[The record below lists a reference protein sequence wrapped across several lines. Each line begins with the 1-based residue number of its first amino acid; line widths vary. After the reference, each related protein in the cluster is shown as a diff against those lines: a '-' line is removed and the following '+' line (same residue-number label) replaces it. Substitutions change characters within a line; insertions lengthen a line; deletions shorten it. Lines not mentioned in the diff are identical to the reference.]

1 MLLAVAGLVAGGCSD
16 ASDNTATE
24 GTGGEGGSEET
35 VIEAER
41 FTFID
46 EAPGEPVRG
55 GAFSFGLAAETD
67 GWRTEASRWS
77 TSAYIVGKAIF
88 DPLAAYDTDDV
99 PQPYLAESWESS
111 EDFKTWTI
119 HLREGVQF
127 HNDEPLNADA
137 VVQNLETHQDSAL
150 TGAAM
155 NNIESMTPID
165 DLTVEIKTV
174 KPWSTLPFLFES
186 QVGYMMAPAMLADPD
201 GTRNPIGTGPFVF
214 KDWQTDR
221 YLEATANPDY
231 WQEGLPYLNSV
242 RFDILKDT
250 PTRTTALDAG
260 QVNAIETNDARQILT
275 YAERAERGEF
285 QMYTDA
291 DGETSEIFIGLNT
304 SAPPFDDPLAREILA
319 TGIDTSGLSEAAFDG
334 LFPPA
339 RGPFQAG
346 SPNYVETD
354 YPEYDL
360 DKAIALHEEY
370 KAKHGGPLTFTANII
385 PTPEIQAIAQT
396 LEQQGEQA
404 GLEITLNSID
414 QATLI
419 ANAITGNY
427 EATGFILFGA
437 PSLDREYVFIAD
449 VPEGS
454 PLNFTRNRNETLIAA
469 LDAARATDDPDERQ
483 AQYEIVQHEMAKDLN
498 FIWLVHQ
505 VAAVIYQPNVYGL
518 DKTEFPEGGDTGR
531 IVSPFLTRTW
541 IAN

>member
-1 MLLAVAGLVAGGCSD
+1 M
-16 ASDNTATE
+16 
-24 GTGGEGGSEET
+24 
-35 VIEAER
+35 IEAER
-41 FTFID
+41 FTFIN
-46 EAPGEPVRG
+46 EAPGEPQRG

-88 DPLAAYDTDDV
+88 DPLAAYDADDI
-99 PQPYLAESWESS
+99 PQPYLAESWENS

-137 VVQNLETHQDSAL
+137 VIQNLETHQGSAL

-155 NNIESMTPID
+155 SNIESMTAID

-174 KPWSTLPFLFES
+174 KAWSTLPFLFES
-186 QVGYMMAPAMLADPD
+186 QVGYMMAPAMLADPE

-221 YLEATANPDY
+221 FLEATANPDY

-260 QVNAIETNDARQILT
+260 QVNAVETNDARQILT
-275 YAERAERGEF
+275 YSERAERGEF

-319 TGIDTSGLSEAAFDG
+319 TGIDTDGLSEAAFDG

-339 RGPFQAG
+339 RGPFQPS

-354 YPEYDL
+354 YPTYDL
-360 DKAIALHEEY
+360 DRAIELHEEY

-396 LEQQGEQA
+396 LQQQGEQA

-419 ANAITGNY
+419 ANAITANY

-449 VPEGS
+449 EPEGS

-469 LDAARATDDPDERQ
+469 LDAARATDDPDEQ
-483 AQYEIVQHEMAKDLN
+483 ARLYAEVVRSRN
-498 FIWLVHQ
+498 
-505 VAAVIYQPNVYGL
+505 AAVVDLWLHNTPAALVAGPRVRGL
-518 DKTEFPEGGDTGR
+518 SAFADQGF
-531 IVSPFLTRTW
+531 
-541 IAN
+541 ANYVPKPWVNDLWLRQDGED